1 MIAVAKRADSGVDA
15 ATLMFLENKAADL
28 HRRLHTMDNRA
39 GEHEALKVMEQKAAD
54 LKVQLRAAQKEVAA
68 EDAEKKEFQ
77 QNKKR

>member
-1 MIAVAKRADSGVDA
+1 MIAVAKRVGSGVDA

-54 LKVQLRAAQKEVAA
+54 LKVQLRAVQKEVAA
-68 EDAEKKEFQ
+68 EDAEKRKS
-77 QNKKR
+77 NKTKKR